1 MDETYDELASLIV
14 HGIEM
19 EKKIATGNIR
29 RLNAAMKS
37 SCQDIKLL
45 DSLADPLFDTML
57 GLSDRGERTYLRF
70 LKYLETFSPQ
80 EAKQRREMYEDMM
93 GYKIHTA
100 YVAARL
106 AKEFH
111 KGQVDKAGK
120 DYFEGHLATVG
131 GSGYD
136 WKEKTVG
143 FLHDVAEDTSYSV
156 KDVIRFLQKGLKAWK
171 ARPKEQDWIDDFSEI
186 IEQYPHEHL
195 HLPSKD
201 EWNEI
206 EEALHLMNARTAQN
220 REEYISRFKGHFLA
234 IKVKLNDLRHNMDIS
249 RLPNPTEKDY
259 VRLERYQEEYE
270 KLMEM
275 LREVCEIECPTIV
288 DDSDRLSE

>member
-1 MDETYDELASLIV
+1 MNETYDELASLIV
-14 HGIEM
+14 YGLDM
-19 EKKIATGNIR
+19 EKKIASGNIR

-37 SCQDIKLL
+37 GCQDINLL
-45 DSLADPLFDTML
+45 DSLADSLFDTML
-57 GLSDRGERTYLRF
+57 GLSGRGERTYLRF
-70 LKYLETFSPQ
+70 LKYLETFSPK
-80 EAKQRREMYEDMM
+80 EAKQRREMYEDSM

-106 AKEFH
+106 AKELH

-120 DYFEGHLATVG
+120 DYFEEHLATVG

-136 WKEKTVG
+136 WKQKTVG

-186 IEQYPHEHL
+186 VNQYPHEHL
-195 HLPSKD
+195 YLPSKD
-201 EWNEI
+201 EWEEI
-206 EEALHLMNARTAQN
+206 EEALHLMNARTAKS
-220 REEYISRFKGHFLA
+220 REEYIHRFKGHFLA

-249 RLPNPTEKDY
+249 RFPNPTEKDY
-259 VRLERYQEEYE
+259 IRLERYQKEYE
-270 KLMEM
+270 ALMGM
-275 LREVCEIECPTIV
+275 LKEACEIQYPTLV
-288 DDSDRLSE
+288 EDACR